1 MQIASFELGRYEMD
15 SASTEALQ
23 RLSAVLTELLPDAPS
38 AELTPSLEVFPLRIS
53 PTGLGGYV
61 GPSHEP
67 EGDILGRRVEA
78 SARVAVK
85 AANAEDLG
93 AAVAAVTRA
102 LLAADR
108 LDLRS
113 KGILRIEL
121 GAIGPAPAAE
131 GGAAR
136 REVDFK
142 VLFELLRKPAEAGG
156 VIQEIPIEIE
166 TDSP

>member
-1 MQIASFELGRYEMD
+1 MD
-15 SASTEALQ
+15 AVSTEALQ

-38 AELTPSLEVFPLRIS
+38 AELTPSLEVLPLRIS

-85 AANAEDLG
+85 AANAEGLG
-93 AAVAAVTRA
+93 PAVATVTQA

-108 LDLRS
+108 RDLRS

-121 GAIGPAPAAE
+121 GAIGPSPAEEA
-131 GGAAR
+131 GGTAR

-142 VLFELLRKPAEAGG
+142 VLFELLRKPTEAGR